1 MKNFKEIVVISG
13 KGGTGKT
20 TLTASLADI
29 MPGTI
34 IADADVDAAN
44 LHILLEPENI
54 RGNPFTGKS
63 TAEINSDLCT
73 GCNLCRE
80 LCRFRA
86 VEVTGGRYHVDGY
99 SCEGCG
105 LCKIACPAGAIQM
118 KEQVVGKWFTADTEL
133 GDFVYARLIPGAENS
148 GSLVTMVRF
157 QAKLAAVK
165 KNVKTVLIDGPPG
178 IGCPVTASISGV
190 DLAIIVTEPT
200 YSGISDLRRVF
211 DLTGHFNVKSGIVIN
226 RFDINPGNT
235 KKVEDFAREKGIPVF
250 AKIPHS
256 RCIMEEISRSRLP
269 SRKCKH
275 LARAVEE
282 IYRHIQTN
290 LWHKEPMNLK
300 KGGSKK

>member
-20 TLTASLADI
+20 TITASLADI
-29 MPGTI
+29 IPGKI

-44 LHILLEPENI
+44 LYILLKPENI
-54 RGNPFTGKS
+54 RDKDFTGKS
-63 TAEINSDLCT
+63 KAEINRDLCT
-73 GCNLCRE
+73 NCNLCRE
-80 LCRFRA
+80 LCRFHA
-86 VEVTGGRYHVDGY
+86 VEFINGHYRVDQY

-105 LCKIACPAGAIQM
+105 LCKIACPAQAIEM
-118 KEQVVGKWFTADTEL
+118 KEQVVGKWFNADTEF

-165 KNVKTVLIDGPPG
+165 KEIKTILIDGPPG
-178 IGCPVTASISGV
+178 IGCPVTAAITGV

-211 DLTGHFNVKSGIVIN
+211 DLTKHFKVKSGIVIN

-235 KKVEDFAREKGIPVF
+235 KKVESFAKEKGVPVF

-256 RCIMEEISRSRLP
+256 ECIMEEISKSNLP
-269 SRKCKH
+269 SRKCKP
-275 LARAVEE
+275 LARATEKIYEYIKHE
-282 IYRHIQTN
+282 I
-290 LWHKEPMNLK
+290 
-300 KGGSKK
+300 